1 LLDDVPTRMIHGP
14 AETHVDR
21 GTPRRLES
29 SVGEKS
35 RLCHWL
41 RRQPKTQKPG
51 RKKRDDTML
60 NDGEK
65 GVVLQRDRQSY
76 GIAPHIPCGVV
87 TAETLRRIAEVA
99 EKYNIPQI
107 KITSAA
113 RIALLGI
120 KEEDVD
126 AVWADLGMDPGN
138 VVGICV
144 RSIKACPGTTFCKR
158 GQQDSLGLGL
168 MLDSRFHGMQ
178 LPGKLKF
185 GVSGCPNQCG
195 ETSFKDIGLVGTAK
209 GWRVYVGGNGGTTP
223 RIGEVLVQRIDTDEA
238 LAIVDRIIEYYQA
251 NANPK
256 ERMGKM
262 IERLGLTNIEEAVG
276 L

>member
-1 LLDDVPTRMIHGP
+1 
-14 AETHVDR
+14 
-21 GTPRRLES
+21 
-29 SVGEKS
+29 
-35 RLCHWL
+35 
-41 RRQPKTQKPG
+41 
-51 RKKRDDTML
+51 ML

-168 MLDSRFHGMQ
+168 TLDSRFHGME
-178 LPGKLKF
+178 LLGKLRF
-185 GVSGCPNQCG
+185 GVSGRPNQCG
-195 ETSFKDIGLVGTAK
+195 ETSFKDIGL
-209 GWRVYVGGNGGTTP
+209 
-223 RIGEVLVQRIDTDEA
+223 
-238 LAIVDRIIEYYQA
+238 
-251 NANPK
+251 
-256 ERMGKM
+256 
-262 IERLGLTNIEEAVG
+262 
-276 L
+276 